1 MLQRCISSSALCIKL
16 NIFYP
21 QICAFVQEDKDPAS
35 LLSAATTVLL
45 RSPLRNERGGQIMFR
60 YTLSIQWIQKQ
71 CKWHWQSCM
80 SFQALSTMALVR
92 SKSGDWGRSWCSR
105 ASGDILKLLFIFLA
119 SFQELSTMALDLV
132 GSKSNWWLESQ
143 SNRASGDIC
152 CQNYCGVMLVLTQV
166 QICICRYILPLY
178 CSSPLPFCTGDWLYL
193 LMGAVVEVVSSKLQ
207 VTVFVSMLMLMCL
220 WWKFQYYKGLFQA
233 VLCVSNKIVFIHRYV
248 VKAIAVMLKTEEKQ
262 VIYPRWGN
270 Y

>member
-45 RSPLRNERGGQIMFR
+45 RSPLRNEIGGQIMFR

-143 SNRASGDIC
+143 LEQQSFRWHLLSKLLWCYAGADPGAYMYLSIYPPFILLITITILYRRLAISFDGGCGGSRFFKASGDC
-152 CQNYCGVMLVLTQV
+152 FCQYAHAHV
-166 QICICRYILPLY
+166 
-178 CSSPLPFCTGDWLYL
+178 F
-193 LMGAVVEVVSSKLQ
+193 VVEIPILQRFVSS
-207 VTVFVSMLMLMCL
+207 S
-220 WWKFQYYKGLFQA
+220 A
-233 VLCVSNKIVFIHRYV
+233 LCIK
-248 VKAIAVMLKTEEKQ
+248 
-262 VIYPRWGN
+262 
-270 Y
+270 